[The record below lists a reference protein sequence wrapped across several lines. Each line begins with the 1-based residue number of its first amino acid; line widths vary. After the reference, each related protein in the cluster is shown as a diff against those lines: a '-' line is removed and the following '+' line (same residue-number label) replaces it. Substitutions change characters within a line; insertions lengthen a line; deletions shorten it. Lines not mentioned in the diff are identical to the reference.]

1 MQDEELTIGDKL
13 RIYKDVVVGVMFR
26 RFKRNY
32 NVVDEYYD
40 SGIYSSLKQ
49 NQLWNLSLND
59 LLLIDFSN
67 TDEKDKIIVYE
78 NKTKLVRNYRNTIWT
93 SVQDEFVDKISKFI
107 KPDDHIV
114 ELGCGFGR
122 HLFTLRKYGFKNKMS
137 GSDISTNAIDVA
149 KKINEK
155 YDLQIDFQVAD
166 YTKKLDMDL
175 KGKTIFTYATI
186 EQVKDRIDDAI
197 KNIIDSEPKQ
207 VIHFETI
214 PQLLNNNFYKL
225 MITLNK
231 IRKDYPL
238 NILNILEQNSVSIT
252 NKETLDVCT
261 GILNP
266 CMMVRYVP

>member
-1 MQDEELTIGDKL
+1 MIDEELTIGEKL

-26 RFKRNY
+26 RYKRNY
-32 NVVDEYYD
+32 DVVDEFYD
-40 SGIYSSLKQ
+40 SGIYNSLKQ
-49 NQLWNLSLND
+49 NELWNLSLD
-59 LLLIDFSN
+59 DILLIDFSN
-67 TDEKDKIIVYE
+67 IDEKDKVIVYE
-78 NKTKLVRNYRNTIWT
+78 NKNKLVRNYRNHIWN
-93 SVQDEFVDKISKFI
+93 SVQDEFVQKISKFV

-114 ELGCGFGR
+114 ELGCGYGR

-137 GSDISTNAIDVA
+137 GSDISSNAIDVA

-155 YDLQIDFQVAD
+155 HDLKINFQVAD

-175 KGKTIFTYATI
+175 KGTTIFTYATI
-186 EQVKDRIDDAI
+186 EQVKDRVEDAI
-197 KNIIDSEPKQ
+197 KNIINSEPKQ

-214 PQLLNNNFYKL
+214 PQLLDNNFYKL

-238 NILNILEQNSVSIT
+238 NILEQNKVSIT
-252 NKETLDVCT
+252 NKETLYVCT

-266 CMMVRYVP
+266 CMVVRYIP